1 MKWLDDNGHDFE
13 GTDPVE
19 DEVKVYY
26 QKNIKKID
34 YFSENKQ
41 ASNQDPFT
49 DFGPGVINYF
59 RMIKMLIF
67 LFGILSL
74 LTLPLMVIYING

>member
-34 YFSENKQ
+34 YFSEN
-41 ASNQDPFT
+41 
-49 DFGPGVINYF
+49 
-59 RMIKMLIF
+59 
-67 LFGILSL
+67 
-74 LTLPLMVIYING
+74 